1 MTESETKVLIEDGLT
16 VGEDPKRYVEAVDH
30 AKAYDYMFTL
40 LGNKE
45 IAEKDILYLH
55 KLFYHNIGE
64 EFAGEIR
71 DIPMYLLQAQLP
83 SY

>member
-1 MTESETKVLIEDGLT
+1 M
-16 VGEDPKRYVEAVDH
+16 GEDPKGYFEAVDH

-55 KLFYHNIGE
+55 KIFYHNIDE
-64 EFAGEIR
+64 EFAWKIT
-71 DIPMYLLQAQLP
+71 
-83 SY
+83 